1 VIIKSSDFVISAV
14 SKKQYPEEG
23 LPEIALAG
31 RSNVGKS
38 SLINKVINRKN
49 LARTSGKPGKTQ
61 TLNFYRINEEFFF
74 VDLPG
79 YGFAK
84 VSQNVKE
91 RWAKFIEEYLSNREE
106 LKGVIHI
113 IDIRHL
119 PTSDDVIMYDWLQY
133 YGLPTLVVVTK
144 ADKIAR
150 GQWQKQL
157 KQVKEKLNLPKNQQV
172 VIFSANTGQGVEE
185 IQQWVETIINGL
197 QVKLLTYKQHYSCY
211 KNIQPNRKR

>member
-1 VIIKSSDFVISAV
+1 MIIKTSEFIISAV
-14 SKKQYPEEG
+14 SKKQYPQEG

-61 TLNFYRINEEFFF
+61 TLNFYLINGNFHF

-84 VSQNVKE
+84 VAASIKE
-91 RWAKFIEEYLSNREE
+91 QWSKFIEEYLSQRDV

-113 IDIRHL
+113 IDIRHI
-119 PTSDDVIMYDWLQY
+119 PTNDDIIMYDWLQHF
-133 YGLPTLVVVTK
+133 GIPTLVAVTK
-144 ADKIAR
+144 GDKISR
-150 GQWQKQL
+150 GQYPKHL
-157 KQVKEKLNLPKNQQV
+157 KEIKERMKLPKDQPIV
-172 VIFSANTGQGVEE
+172 VFSAVSGEGVAE
-185 IQQWVETIINGL
+185 IQSWVDERI
-197 QVKLLTYKQHYSCY
+197 
-211 KNIQPNRKR
+211 

>member
-1 VIIKSSDFVISAV
+1 MIIRSSEFVISAV
-14 SKKQYPEEG
+14 SKKQYPQEG

-61 TLNFYRINEEFFF
+61 TLNFYLINGEFFF

-84 VSQNVKE
+84 VSVNVKE
-91 RWAKFIEEYLSNREE
+91 QWAKFIEEYLNNRDV

-113 IDIRHL
+113 VDIRHP
-119 PTSDDVIMYDWLQY
+119 PTNDDVIMYDWLRHFQI
-133 YGLPTLVVVTK
+133 PTLVVATK
-144 ADKIAR
+144 GDKISR
-150 GQWQKQL
+150 GQYQKHL
-157 KQVKEKLNLPKNQQV
+157 KQIKEKMKLTKDQEI
-172 VIFSANTGQGVEE
+172 VIFSVVTGEGVPEV
-185 IQQWVETIINGL
+185 QNWVEQRIESFKC
-197 QVKLLTYKQHYSCY
+197 QA
-211 KNIQPNRKR
+211 